1 MAKKTTILEK
11 ITIQGADSNSR
22 FSEEY
27 LIKSLFS
34 NNLVEDILTL
44 KEEAFFSPDLR
55 EVYKTIKQLRE
66 EGREAGA
73 LDVMSEME
81 SNKDVRNAFE
91 AIGYAKSPETW
102 GGTKEEIDRLIRDSV
117 IKNAGLPDSGAK
129 VFEAL
134 LEVKQLYTKRL
145 SDSAAIYLG
154 NAEKLPAEDV
164 ISALAQVQADL
175 TAATTGGHLSLF
187 RNITEEEIYEEMQE
201 DYDGLSTGYIVYDN
215 PRENKE
221 DEHEIKIPRGAIT
234 LVCGKQGHGKSTFLR
249 NLALRLA
256 LNEKETGEV
265 IYLSYE
271 ESVKKIIP
279 KFISLNFGKRIDT
292 TKFIEGGNIDRI
304 REYFKGEKDII
315 KNLSDFEKSFQKF
328 NRLRTSGRFK
338 VISPLHSSRDI
349 VSALRA
355 HVAQPGVKV
364 AAVFVDYVQ
373 FMKSGRNI
381 KEKRLDINEILN
393 DFLNFAKETDIP
405 VVAAA
410 QLAKEAASPETMSDD
425 NIAESADLGRFGDL
439 ILCIWNSRKKSHVKK
454 DTNYISDDP
463 ESHYQ
468 KHLVK
473 RGFKFG
479 ESGHIYVKVCK
490 SRDIDSGADNVYTF
504 DGNSG
509 VIDDAPFLAMNDGPK
524 GIFGQPEEEG
534 YKSAYSD
541 EDFIKFR
548 TV

>member
-11 ITIQGADSNSR
+11 ITILGADSNSR

-34 NNLVEDILTL
+34 NNLVEEILTL

-55 EVYKTIKQLRE
+55 EVYKTIKRLRE
-66 EGREAGA
+66 EGREADQVQVIG
-73 LDVMSEME
+73 EME
-81 SNKDVRNAFE
+81 SDKDVRNVFE
-91 AIGYAKSPETW
+91 SLGYAKSVETW
-102 GGTKEEIDRLIRDSV
+102 SGTKEEVDKLIRKSV
-117 IKNAGLPDSGAK
+117 IDNAGLPDSGVKALD
-129 VFEAL
+129 AL
-134 LEVKQLYTKRL
+134 LEVKRLYTKRL

-187 RNITEEEIYEEMQE
+187 RNVTEEEILEEMQE

-279 KFISLNFGKRIDT
+279 KFISLNFSKRIE
-292 TKFIEGGNIDRI
+292 TKSFREGGNIDRI
-304 REYFKGEKDII
+304 REYFRGEKDNI
-315 KNLSDFEKSFQKF
+315 KNLSDFEDSFQEF
-328 NRLRTSGRFK
+328 NALRTSGKFK
-338 VISPLHSSRDI
+338 VVSPLHSSRDI

-364 AAVFVDYVQ
+364 AAVFVDYIQ

-381 KEKRLDINEILN
+381 KEKRLDINEILT
-393 DFLNFAKETDIP
+393 DFLNFAKATDIP
-405 VVAAA
+405 VIAAA

-425 NIAESADLGRFGDL
+425 NIAESADLGRYGDL
-439 ILCIWNSRKKSHVKK
+439 ILCIWNSRKKSHVK
-454 DTNYISDDP
+454 DPNYISEDKD
-463 ESHYQ
+463 SHHK
-468 KHLVK
+468 KHLYD
-473 RGFKFG
+473 RGFRFG

-504 DGNSG
+504 DGNTG
-509 VIDDAPFLAMNDGPK
+509 VIDEAPFQASNDIPK
-524 GIFGQPEEEG
+524 HVMEQSKEETIIK
-534 YKSAYSD
+534 YK
-541 EDFIKFR
+541 ER
-548 TV
+548 